1 MGGGGGGYQKQKFLK
16 EGMELNRY
24 FQRGE
29 GAQTKTLS
37 MGEVS
42 IFSRTQYGK
51 NTPLTPG
58 KGGGGWALVPLL

>member
-1 MGGGGGGYQKQKFLK
+1 
-16 EGMELNRY
+16 MELNRY

-51 NTPLTPG
+51 NAPLTPG
-58 KGGGGWALVPLL
+58 KGGGGGGWALVPLL